1 MLPSSLDAVRRARSA
16 FILATTSFLSVCA
29 TARPLLPT
37 HELHRAPYYHEY
49 GSATP
54 LPSGVVGH
62 LPVRLDGRL
71 HGVLVSASVVQPL
84 VDAMNAFLDSAGWS
98 RPLASS
104 PEPELEGP
112 DVYVG
117 SARDTADMPG
127 RIDSALARRLTMV
140 VGAAG
145 PSRRWRDSLRVLAAR
160 EGVTHVLAIAIG
172 TSRYYA
178 RQFLPLLPRNLELGT
193 GYTMPMSRLGEG
205 DSPVNVLH
213 VTGALLTVDG
223 RVLRVGAEG
232 IVARVPGRVLSLLD
246 VSPPLTAPYVRAV
259 LTDERRQDL
268 PGHPLAWAV
277 ALRNLVGQLLGD
289 EDLIVR

>member
-1 MLPSSLDAVRRARSA
+1 
-16 FILATTSFLSVCA
+16 
-29 TARPLLPT
+29 
-37 HELHRAPYYHEY
+37 
-49 GSATP
+49 
-54 LPSGVVGH
+54 
-62 LPVRLDGRL
+62 
-71 HGVLVSASVVQPL
+71 
-84 VDAMNAFLDSAGWS
+84 
-98 RPLASS
+98 
-104 PEPELEGP
+104 
-112 DVYVG
+112 
-117 SARDTADMPG
+117 
-127 RIDSALARRLTMV
+127 LTMV

-246 VSPPLTAPYVRAV
+246 VSPPLTTPYVRAV

-277 ALRNLVGQLLGD
+277 ALRNLVGQLLVD